1 MIKSITRLHLKLIGS
16 NAETTLQARIFHE
29 VSVIAMIG
37 LPLALLVNM
46 IIKVPMVNLA
56 LSAAWA
62 VIVAMYINSRYFG
75 RLRLSFISFNI
86 ATSILL
92 VFNYFI
98 NSGIQGPTLILFL
111 LSMVFTLSV
120 MPVRQ
125 YKFWILINLG
135 IVGGLLL
142 VDYYNS
148 EYVKVTYAKRSDLFL
163 DTATTYFSVVLCI
176 GAVLSYLISSYQR
189 EKNNALTASLA
200 LKEANDSKIRLLS
213 ILSHD
218 LRSPLNSIASFLE
231 MLHEYELSL
240 EERRFLEKSLLNETK
255 NTQVMLH
262 NLLNWTKSQMDG
274 GTSVNLVKLNLSEV
288 VSTCLLVQQASAD
301 IKTITI
307 RVHIDPSI
315 ELSADL
321 DMLKLVIRNL
331 INNAIKFTLP
341 GGEIQIYSSY
351 DNGHIKL
358 HITDNGIGISAEKQ
372 QELFKLNAASTY
384 GTSNEKG
391 VGLGLILCK
400 EYTEMQKG
408 KLSFNSIPGNGTTF
422 ILEFPDAVGDLQKD
436 SNKEILIKGMS
447 EFHW

>member
-1 MIKSITRLHLKLIGS
+1 MIESIKQLHAKLIGS
-16 NAETTLQARIFHE
+16 NACTTLQARIFHE

-37 LPLALLVNM
+37 LPLALLVNI
-46 IIKVPMVNLA
+46 IIKVPLVNAA
-56 LSAAWA
+56 LSVAWI

-75 RLRLSFISFNI
+75 RLKLSFILFS
-86 ATSILL
+86 AGTAVLL

-98 NSGIQGPTLILFL
+98 NSGIHGPTLILFL
-111 LSMVFTLSV
+111 LSLVFTLSV
-120 MPVRQ
+120 MPTRQ
-125 YKFWILINLG
+125 YIFWILINVAF
-135 IVGGLLL
+135 VGGLLL
-142 VDYYNS
+142 VEYYNTD
-148 EYVKVTYAKRSDLFL
+148 YVKVTYAKRSDLFL
-163 DTATTYFSVVLCI
+163 DIATTYFSVVVCI
-176 GAVLSYLISSYQR
+176 GAVLSYLINSYQR

-200 LKEANDSKIRLLS
+200 LKEANDSKTRLLS

-231 MLHEYELSL
+231 ILHEYGLST

-274 GTSVNLVKLNLSEV
+274 GTTVNMVRLNLSEV

-301 IKTITI
+301 IKAITI
-307 RVHIDPSI
+307 SVNIDPST
-315 ELSADL
+315 ELNADL

-331 INNAIKFTLP
+331 INNAIKFTP
-341 GGEIQIYSSY
+341 TGGEIQIYNSSAPGHVRLHIA
-351 DNGHIKL
+351 DNGV
-358 HITDNGIGISAEKQ
+358 GIPHERQ

-391 VGLGLILCK
+391 IGLGLILCK

-408 KLSFNSIPGNGTTF
+408 RISFNSAPGKGTTF
-422 ILEFPDAVGDLQKD
+422 TLEFSDIHADLRAN
-436 SNKEILIKGMS
+436 SNKTLSTTES
-447 EFHW
+447 